1 MLQVREQVIQTVAC
15 TPGVDVSI
23 KIDVSWSMPSRT
35 AQTKAI
41 LPLVKAIA
49 DEKRLRIL
57 MLLADGERCVCDLQ
71 DELDAGQSL
80 LSFHLKTLKDAR
92 LVTDR
97 RDGRW
102 AYYKLSTE
110 GTAELQE
117 FIVRMHEAASVSDT
131 NPSRRC
137 D

>member
-1 MLQVREQVIQTVAC
+1 
-15 TPGVDVSI
+15 
-23 KIDVSWSMPSRT
+23 MPSRT

-41 LPLVKAIA
+41 LPLMKAIA

-110 GTAELQE
+110 GMVELQE
-117 FIVRMHEAASVSDT
+117 FIVRMHEAALFSET
-131 NPSRRC
+131 NPNRRC